1 MANVSNVL
9 QEEAAVVKI
18 VTTVVCSK
26 DNILWCKGRFMVSG
40 GEFPWKILF
49 L

>member
-26 DNILWCKGRFMVSG
+26 DILWCKGRFMVSG